1 MFNFFK
7 KRKEQ
12 KVLAE
17 KEEME
22 RKEQVAREI
31 RAKEEQELIELLDG
45 KESYKRFFWGF
56 AFKNGEILHD
66 TILPLKSW
74 EPIEKALEMLEK
86 NYDNIEGGNLT
97 LEIKDSRPSSDGD
110 EIASLEIQIKHGYM
124 RPYMKY
130 REEGAVYAEEWKEY
144 AGQRPRDENNQ
155 PIYDKNF
162 EFGWDSVPI
171 YNLTKDINLVKTIFK
186 EFYETGDV
194 SEEYMD

>member
-1 MFNFFK
+1 M
-7 KRKEQ
+7 
-12 KVLAE
+12 
-17 KEEME
+17 
-22 RKEQVAREI
+22 
-31 RAKEEQELIELLDG
+31 
-45 KESYKRFFWGF
+45 GF
-56 AFKNGEILHD
+56 AFKNGEILND
-66 TILPLKSW
+66 TILPLKNW

-130 REEGAVYAEEWKEY
+130 REEGAVEAEEWKEY
-144 AGQRPRDENNQ
+144 FNPKIPPSQ
-155 PIYDKNF
+155 YF
-162 EFGWDSVPI
+162 EFGMDDEVAIS
-171 YNLTKDINLVKTIFK
+171 YLTKDINLVKTIFK